1 MALIRPSTLALAAAI
16 DAPAIWHAA
25 VAQDLPGSTALIRFL
40 IAVPVAAAM
49 QAILRAMT
57 ASYRHQDTPIKAV
70 SERLDADEPTRE
82 P

>member
-1 MALIRPSTLALAAAI
+1 MALARPSTLALAAAI

-25 VAQDLPGSTALIRFL
+25 VAHDLPGTAALIRFL

-49 QAILRAMT
+49 LAILRGMT
-57 ASYRHQDTPIKAV
+57 ASYRRTEPPIQAV
-70 SERLDADEPTRE
+70 AERLDPDEPPPE